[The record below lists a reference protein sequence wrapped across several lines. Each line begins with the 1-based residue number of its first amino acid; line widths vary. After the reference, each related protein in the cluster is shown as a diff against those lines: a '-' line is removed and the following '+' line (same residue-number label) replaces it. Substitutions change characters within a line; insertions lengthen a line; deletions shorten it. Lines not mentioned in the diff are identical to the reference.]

1 MREREAAGVVLSAPP
16 LAGPGLAQEPAEFRL
31 TAPAAADSVSADS
44 DSRCVPPRF
53 GRPRSRS
60 QPAGSSGPPRP
71 FSNFLSDYSSMKRTQ
86 ILLPDEVHR
95 KLLKQA
101 KARKMSM
108 GELIRQA
115 VDRIYA
121 PRLDD
126 LALVAYRNGLI
137 SLGKLADLSG
147 TNPTRALEL
156 LREKGITP
164 LFGPE
169 TAAEAR
175 QDATIAAR
183 AR

>member
-1 MREREAAGVVLSAPP
+1 
-16 LAGPGLAQEPAEFRL
+16 
-31 TAPAAADSVSADS
+31 
-44 DSRCVPPRF
+44 
-53 GRPRSRS
+53 
-60 QPAGSSGPPRP
+60 
-71 FSNFLSDYSSMKRTQ
+71 MKRTQ

-156 LREKGITP
+156 LREKGINP